1 MGWVVGYF
9 NFSHNLIY
17 PLILSI
23 IFPDMSDE
31 ISIRRSVA
39 NTNGCLNFCSWGC
52 SRSEGGVNT
61 NQVIKLFKTFLK
73 LRLLLS
79 FVIVYHMLMEIVR
92 VITLGV

>member
-1 MGWVVGYF
+1 
-9 NFSHNLIY
+9 
-17 PLILSI
+17 
-23 IFPDMSDE
+23 MSEE